1 MINLKMNNSSIEK
14 PFISNEY
21 LTIAVTYH
29 KEHPAFAKRP
39 LTTLLTESISRATNL
54 NIGESFTLLNFSLL
68 FLCGILLFYF
78 ATLLGSTSIQ
88 ASLSVILF
96 FLSFSILFAFFPP
109 IYSYDEPLQYLFVFL
124 SILPVLRSNWAYY
137 ILFFSLSL
145 ITRESSVILL
155 PGIAILALVPLN
167 QSTVLSKKLLLL
179 LLPIFIYIFYLY
191 YFISANDI
199 TTASKQD
206 FSERLMHFEG
216 NFRNLKFTAESVVSF
231 ILAIGFHTYILYC
244 YTRRNLLSAIEKS
257 FVAAFILVLAI
268 NTLVVILTTQ
278 ARETRLFAL
287 PLVFLF
293 PFLGKFILKEYQ
305 YLRTKIARATTGEIF
320 KCLPF
325 LLISI
330 LLIVGVTNRV
340 YFQTIGSLSENLFNE
355 YLAAVLIVLVSHFII
370 RFVLKPRGFTECK
383 PKY

>member
-1 MINLKMNNSSIEK
+1 
-14 PFISNEY
+14 
-21 LTIAVTYH
+21 
-29 KEHPAFAKRP
+29 
-39 LTTLLTESISRATNL
+39 
-54 NIGESFTLLNFSLL
+54 
-68 FLCGILLFYF
+68 
-78 ATLLGSTSIQ
+78 
-88 ASLSVILF
+88 
-96 FLSFSILFAFFPP
+96 
-109 IYSYDEPLQYLFVFL
+109 
-124 SILPVLRSNWAYY
+124 
-137 ILFFSLSL
+137 
-145 ITRESSVILL
+145 
-155 PGIAILALVPLN
+155 
-167 QSTVLSKKLLLL
+167 
-179 LLPIFIYIFYLY
+179 
-191 YFISANDI
+191 
-199 TTASKQD
+199 
-206 FSERLMHFEG
+206 MHFEG

-244 YTRRNLLSAIEKS
+244 YTRRNLLSAIEKR